1 MRIMSL
7 ITRACRSKPVRPSF
21 IYRTQIKR
29 FWWNTSSF
37 LSSLSDC
44 CVFPLFFQP
53 LYKFLNIFLL
63 FYCLSYDL
71 TLLSNL
77 SFFAFI
83 FLLILNL
90 IFLYPQFFYYLSSL
104 LFLSGCKIGLRSV
117 CNTLNSQNIT
127 EKATYKIGLVK
138 IGRVFSKEW
147 KATKND
153 CSPPND
159 VRFL

>member
-1 MRIMSL
+1 MSL

-21 IYRTQIKR
+21 IFRTQIKR
-29 FWWNTSSF
+29 FLMKYLSF

-53 LYKFLNIFLL
+53 LYKFLNILPL
-63 FYCLSYDL
+63 FYCLSL
-71 TLLSNL
+71 ILLSLSNL

-90 IFLYPQFFYYLSSL
+90 IFLYPQLFYYFSSL

-127 EKATYKIGLVK
+127 DKATYKIGLVK

-147 KATKND
+147 KATKNG

>member
-7 ITRACRSKPVRPSF
+7 ITRTCRSNPVRPSF
-21 IYRTQIKR
+21 IFKTQIKTPL
-29 FWWNTSSF
+29 FCPPYQTV
-37 LSSLSDC
+37 
-44 CVFPLFFQP
+44 VFPLFFQP
-53 LYKFLNIFLL
+53 LYKFLNVLPL

-77 SFFAFI
+77 SFFTFI

-90 IFLYPQFFYYLSSL
+90 IKLFCILNFFFLLSSL

-117 CNTLNSQNIT
+117 CNTLEYHGQSCLQNRSC
-127 EKATYKIGLVK
+127 KNRSGLLQGGVD
-138 IGRVFSKEW
+138 
-147 KATKND
+147 TKNG